1 MTALQAYAP
10 YAMLTVAVM
19 LLLQALFGAEVRTA
33 DRKKKPEEEEE
44 EEEKDPPRNFSP
56 EQLRRYT
63 GVTLANTPAW
73 DLDAGKIFVSVNR
86 NVYDV
91 TKAADFY
98 GPGAN
103 YECFAGRDA
112 SRALAKLSFDEK
124 DLNNLEISDLSAA
137 ERDELAN
144 WEFKFHTKGYPIVG
158 KLVVPPP
165 PPAGG
170 AAPMSLAEL
179 KKHDGSAAVEG
190 TGRVDPPLYVGCRGK
205 VFDVSFG
212 GNEMYKKGATYHL
225 FVGIDA
231 SKALAKMKFD
241 EEFLKSR
248 DLSDLSADELAVLD
262 DWADRFEN
270 KKLYPVV
277 GLLPTFPAES

>member
-1 MTALQAYAP
+1 M
-10 YAMLTVAVM
+10 
-19 LLLQALFGAEVRTA
+19 
-33 DRKKKPEEEEE
+33 
-44 EEEKDPPRNFSP
+44 
-56 EQLRRYT
+56 
-63 GVTLANTPAW
+63 
-73 DLDAGKIFVSVNR
+73 
-86 NVYDV
+86 
-91 TKAADFY
+91 
-98 GPGAN
+98 
-103 YECFAGRDA
+103 
-112 SRALAKLSFDEK
+112 
-124 DLNNLEISDLSAA
+124 EISDLSAA

-231 SKALAKMKFD
+231 SDARQD
-241 EEFLKSR
+241 EVRRGVPEESR
-248 DLSDLSADELAVLD
+248 PSDLSADELAVLD
-262 DWADRFEN
+262 DWAGRFEN
-270 KKLYPVV
+270 KLYPVV